1 MTMRKIG
8 YYSAVYILLILS
20 FAFLL
25 VPIIW
30 VFLASLTEPRQITS
44 GSLWPG
50 LRSLTLDSYTRTLGS
65 ADVRVHL
72 RNSFVIASMT
82 TIATLL
88 IATLAA
94 YSTSRFARI
103 SGASITVV
111 VLSQMFPYVL
121 LMIPFYQLALQFNAL
136 DSYASIVF
144 THVVVAL
151 PFSFWMLKSY
161 FDNVPRDLDEA
172 ALIDGCNYIS
182 LLYRVILPCAA
193 PGLVVVAFF
202 AFVSSWG
209 EYMFASILSQS
220 KQTATITV
228 LLQGYISGRRIEWG
242 LVSASTIL
250 SIAPTVILFALTQR
264 WLVAGLMSGAVKE

>member
-50 LRSLTLDSYTRTLGS
+50 LRSLTLDSYRRTLGS
-65 ADVRVHL
+65 ADVRIHL

-103 SGASITVV
+103 SGAS
-111 VLSQMFPYVL
+111 
-121 LMIPFYQLALQFNAL
+121 
-136 DSYASIVF
+136 
-144 THVVVAL
+144 
-151 PFSFWMLKSY
+151 
-161 FDNVPRDLDEA
+161 
-172 ALIDGCNYIS
+172 
-182 LLYRVILPCAA
+182 
-193 PGLVVVAFF
+193 
-202 AFVSSWG
+202 
-209 EYMFASILSQS
+209 
-220 KQTATITV
+220 ITV